1 MYGEKALVCRSE
13 KDRGREEESLWEL
26 NLMWKKSKNVSLR
39 NYIWAAKKGEKR
51 LEGEGSAR

>member
-1 MYGEKALVCRSE
+1 MCRSE

-39 NYIWAAKKGEKR
+39 NYIWAAKKGEKIVGKR
-51 LEGEGSAR
+51 EFVGKT